1 MTILF
6 EFFLLLNVFGFVVI
20 AYDKYLAKKHKR
32 RIPEKILLGCV
43 LFGGTIGSGLAML
56 TFRHKTSKTSY
67 LWKFWSILFI
77 QIAVLYLG
85 FHLEILNY
93 KI

>member
-6 EFFLLLNVFGFVVI
+6 EYFLLLNVFGFVVI

-43 LFGGTIGSGLAML
+43 LFGGTIGSGLGML
-56 TFRHKTSKTSY
+56 IFSHKTAKRSY
-67 LWKFWSILFI
+67 LLKFWLIVIVQVIILYALFKNKL
-77 QIAVLYLG
+77 V
-85 FHLEILNY
+85 
-93 KI
+93 